1 MQIPNAHHSNSQG
14 RRWTF
19 MIVLVLILGW
29 LVWRGFDE
37 DIPSGETSRTTLN
50 PWSTDEGA
58 ESAGAP
64 PWLAQEDPVES
75 FLATLPQ
82 EQGPEGYVGSASC
95 QECHRSEYGS
105 WHDTYHRTMTQVV
118 SDETVVADFNDV
130 QLDFLG
136 ERFTLYRDGD
146 AFMVRIEDTP
156 SEDLARVHSTSQ
168 TMPEQPS
175 EGVTLRM
182 GLVTGSHH
190 MQVFWLPAYHGNMQ
204 IGFPFTWLIEEKKWV
219 PRESTFI
226 RDPHASATPEVWN
239 FTCIRCHA
247 TAGIPA
253 HDPQTDWVAS
263 HAADLGIACE
273 ACHGPGQSHIQW
285 QQSLDAAVASGDPLP
300 EGKDPI
306 VHPERLDAE
315 RSTQVCGQ
323 CHGMRWWDEKEQW
336 RTTGF
341 DYRPGEDLATTTPMI
356 QPTKVDELPWLESI
370 VEKRPDLL
378 RDFFWSD
385 GMIRVAG
392 REYNGLLETA
402 CHTKGEMSCLSCH
415 SMHDS
420 DPDDMLARD
429 VTGNQACLQCHE
441 SMRDEIT
448 AHTFHAPESE
458 GSQCY
463 NCHMPHTTYSLLK
476 AIRSHEVDSPNVT
489 VTQATGRP
497 NACNLCHVDQTLAWT
512 AEHLHQRYGQPM
524 PSLNEEEKHVS
535 ATVAQLLKGE
545 AGQRALAAWHMG
557 WAPAMKASA
566 KGWQPRLLAELL
578 DDPYHAVRHVAY
590 KALKAQPGFESL
602 VYDYVGPETSLSQ
615 AQSAVTLQWEN
626 QYPGTFKGA
635 IHANLLMNEAGEV
648 DPLRW
653 KALLDQRDDTPIRL
667 RE

>member
-1 MQIPNAHHSNSQG
+1 MRLEDPSKPVSTSPWV
-14 RRWTF
+14 WTAAAL
-19 MIVLVLILGW
+19 VALVSVLIFINSGDSPSP
-29 LVWRGFDE
+29 DE
-37 DIPSGETSRTTLN
+37 AAGGSISSWQSQEAN
-50 PWSTDEGA
+50 PDAITHVEQ
-58 ESAGAP
+58 P
-64 PWLAQEDPVES
+64 VDPVEA
-75 FLATLPQ
+75 FLATLPI
-82 EQGPEGYVGSASC
+82 EQGPAGYVGSASC
-95 QECHRSEYGS
+95 QPCHRSEYGS

-130 QLDFLG
+130 QLDFFD
-136 ERFTLYRDGD
+136 ERFTLYREGE
-146 AFMVRIEDTP
+146 AFMVRIDDIPQEDANKSSAADRI
-156 SEDLARVHSTSQ
+156 SESQ
-168 TMPEQPS
+168 TAGIELQ
-175 EGVTLRM
+175 L

-204 IGFPFTWLIEEKKWV
+204 IGFPFTWLIDEKRWV

-226 RDPHASATPEVWN
+226 RDPHAAASPEVWN

-253 HDPQTDWVAS
+253 HDPQTDVVAS
-263 HAADLGIACE
+263 QAADLGIACE

-285 QQSLDAAVASGDPLP
+285 HKELEQAVEKGSALP

-306 VHPERLDAE
+306 VHPDRLDHE

-341 DYRPGEDLATTTPMI
+341 DYRPGDDMLATTPMI
-356 QPTKVDELPWLESI
+356 QPTQIDQLPWLQKI
-370 VEKRPDLL
+370 VDQRPGLL

-402 CHTKGEMSCLSCH
+402 CHQEGQMSCLSCH

-429 VTGNQACLQCHE
+429 LSGNQACLQCHE
-441 SMRDEIT
+441 GMRDQIA
-448 AHTFHAPESE
+448 AHTFHAPDSE

-476 AIRSHEVDSPNVT
+476 AIRSHEVDSPDVR
-489 VTQATGRP
+489 VTQETGRP
-497 NACNLCHVDQTLAWT
+497 NACNLCHVDQTLEWT
-512 AEHLHQRYGQPM
+512 ATHLNKRYGHPM
-524 PSLNEEEKHVS
+524 PDLSDEEKNVS
-535 ATVAQLLKGE
+535 ATVVQLLSGE
-545 AGQRALAAWHMG
+545 AGQRALAAWHLG
-557 WAPAMKASA
+557 WGAALKASSS
-566 KGWQPRLLAELL
+566 GWQPPLLAELL

-590 KALKAQPGFESL
+590 KALQAHPGFEAFE
-602 VYDYVGPETSLSQ
+602 YDYVATDSSLAA
-615 AQSAVTLQWEN
+615 AQQAVTKQWESRTPSPATN
-626 QYPGTFKGA
+626 PLHKQV
-635 IHANLLMNEAGEV
+635 LLDASGRV
-648 DPLRW
+648 DQARW
-653 KALLDQRDDTPIRL
+653 SALLRSRDDTPIRL